1 MKICLIVPIITKTF
15 IDEENSRERF
25 GKYVRPD
32 TEVDVVY
39 IEYGPASIESRYDEA
54 LAIPFVVKKAE
65 WAEANGYDAVV
76 VSCMNDPGVEA
87 AKEVLKIPVVGPREA
102 AWNIANILGKN
113 LSWTSAKGITVL
125 ELAQDPEKTY
135 NALLKDGKRAME
147 EGADVLILRCT
158 GMTGTAKRLT
168 EELGTPVLEGEGLA
182 LALAQMFF
190 DVGLAHSK
198 LAFRYPPKK
207 KRTFPDY

>member
-65 WAEANGYDAVV
+65 WAEANEYDAVV

-102 AWNIANILGKN
+102 AWNIANVLGKN
-113 LSWTSAKGITVL
+113 LSWISAKGITVL

-135 NALLKDGKRAME
+135 NALLEDGKRAMK

-182 LALAQMFF
+182 LALAQMFV

>member
-1 MKICLIVPIITKTF
+1 VKICLIVPIITKTF
-15 IDEENSRERF
+15 IDEKNSRERF

-39 IEYGPASIESRYDEA
+39 IDYGPASIESRYDEA
-54 LAIPFVVKKAE
+54 LAVPFVLKKAV
-65 WAEANGYDAVV
+65 WAEENGYDAVV
-76 VSCMNDPGVEA
+76 ISCMNDPGVEA
-87 AKEVLKIPVVGPREA
+87 AKELLKIPVVGPREA
-102 AWNIANILGKN
+102 AWNVANVLGKN
-113 LSWTSAKGITVL
+113 LSWISARGITVL

-135 NALLKDGKRAME
+135 NALLEDGKRAMK

-168 EELGTPVLEGEGLA
+168 AELGTPVLEGEGLA
-182 LALAQMFF
+182 LALAQLFV

-198 LAFRYPPKK
+198 LAFGYPPKK
-207 KRTFPDY
+207 KRTFPEY

>member
-1 MKICLIVPIITKTF
+1 MKICLIVPIITQTF
-15 IDEENSRERF
+15 IDEENTSKRF

-32 TEVDVVY
+32 TEIDVVY
-39 IEYGPASIESRYDEA
+39 IDYGPASIESRYDEA
-54 LAIPFVVKKAE
+54 LAVPFVLKKSV
-65 WAEANGYDAVV
+65 WAEESGYDAVV
-76 VSCMNDPGVEA
+76 ISCMNDPGVEA
-87 AKEVLKIPVVGPREA
+87 AKELLKIPVVGPREA
-102 AWNIANILGKN
+102 AWNIANVLGKN
-113 LSWTSAKGITVL
+113 LSWISAKGITVL

-182 LALAQMFF
+182 LALAQMFV

-198 LAFRYPPKK
+198 LAFRYPPEK
-207 KRTFPDY
+207 KRTFPAY

>member
-65 WAEANGYDAVV
+65 WAEANEYDAVV

-102 AWNIANILGKN
+102 AWNIANVLGKN
-113 LSWTSAKGITVL
+113 LSWISAKGITVL

-182 LALAQMFF
+182 LALAQMFV